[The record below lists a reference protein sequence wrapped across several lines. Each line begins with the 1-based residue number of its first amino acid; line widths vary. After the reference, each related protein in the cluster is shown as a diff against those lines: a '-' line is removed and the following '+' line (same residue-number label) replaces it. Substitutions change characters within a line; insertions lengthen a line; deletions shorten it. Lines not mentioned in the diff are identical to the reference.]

1 MKKASK
7 YSPSTEDD
15 LKNESKCKLWLE
27 RCQAI
32 KRKATHKMKLAQAE
46 QKEWV
51 KRAIERLQKE
61 GGKGSKS
68 FYTRIRHAIWRMQ
81 QKCEDWYQERT

>member
-7 YSPSTEDD
+7 YSPPITED
-15 LKNESKCKLWLE
+15 LKNESKCKLCLE
-27 RCQAI
+27 RWRV
-32 KRKATHKMKLAQAE
+32 KRKATHKMKKLTWAE

-61 GGKGSKS
+61 GGKGSKR
-68 FYTRIRHAIWRMQ
+68 FYARIRHAIWAMPHKSVRIGA
-81 QKCEDWYQERT
+81 KK

>member
-7 YSPSTEDD
+7 YSPSTTEDD
-15 LKNESKCKLWLE
+15 LKNEPKCKLWLE
-27 RCQAI
+27 RCGAI
-32 KRKATHKMKLAQAE
+32 KRKATHKMKKVARAE

-61 GGKGSKS
+61 GGKGSKR
-68 FYTRIRHAIWRMQ
+68 F
-81 QKCEDWYQERT
+81 